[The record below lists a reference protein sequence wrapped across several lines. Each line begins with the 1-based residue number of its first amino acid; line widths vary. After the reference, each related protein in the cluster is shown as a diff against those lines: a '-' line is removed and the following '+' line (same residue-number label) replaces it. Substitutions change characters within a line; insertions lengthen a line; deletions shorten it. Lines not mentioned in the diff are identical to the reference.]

1 MNNKQAFILAR
12 FIETAHTR
20 KELGDTVWRKRL
32 MTEFMDTF
40 PGVTN
45 ASAASYYNAAK
56 KSATLSHPHLVEG
69 LGRAPG
75 KNNGGRA
82 VINPFNVV
90 AESDG
95 TVVAQGLSRGMAME
109 KIAELGRTQPGVKYN
124 LVAGARTE
132 PQASTSQAVAL
143 NPSLISGPLV
153 DADDALD
160 EVAGPVALT
169 VPDGGIDITDLEVD
183 PVIMTPIEE
192 LAE

>member
-1 MNNKQAFILAR
+1 MNNKQAFILSR
-12 FIETAHTR
+12 FIETAPAR
-20 KELGDTVWRKRL
+20 KELGDTAWRKRL

-56 KSATLSHPHLVEG
+56 KAVTISHPHLVEG

-82 VINPFNVV
+82 VVNPFSVV
-90 AESDG
+90 EEGTD
-95 TVVAQGLSRGMAME
+95 TVVLTGVSRGVAQE
-109 KIAELGRTQPGVKYN
+109 KIAELSRTQPGFQYR
-124 LVAGARTE
+124 LVALARTA
-132 PQASTSQAVAL
+132 PTNTVVAINPSMISGAISVASEDEGTVEVPMAL
-143 NPSLISGPLV
+143 N
-153 DADDALD
+153 
-160 EVAGPVALT
+160 

-183 PVIMTPIEE
+183 PQIMTPVEE